1 MGMLSVVPPG
11 VSHHDI
17 PSDCL
22 PSSCFALPAVTARLL
37 RADARA
43 CGVTAAAWKV
53 YCTMKEEHH
62 F

>member
-22 PSSCFALPAVTARLL
+22 PSSCSALPAA
-37 RADARA
+37 AARA

-53 YCTMKEEHH
+53 YCTMKEEHR